1 VKNFF
6 EKREKS
12 LNALLTVYDK
22 EVHPALYL
30 GAEVAYFHGI
40 SRAEDLREMCIQGT
54 NLFLLELPFCKWDD
68 ALVSEVFELM
78 ENLSV
83 KVVLAHINRYLP
95 HKNAK
100 YLDIMQKGGVLL
112 QANAEWFLEKRPL
125 KKALKYLKAEKISCL
140 GSDAHN
146 LLTRPPRFKEALI
159 NVQNKIG
166 DDKLKAIELTT
177 KKLLSK
183 ATKI

>member
-1 VKNFF
+1 MELSQVWK
-6 EKREKS
+6 
-12 LNALLTVYDK
+12 ALLKNKNLQYKVD
-22 EVHPALYL
+22 
-30 GAEVAYFHGI
+30 I
-40 SRAEDLREMCIQGT
+40 IQ
-54 NLFLLELPFCKWDD
+54 
-68 ALVSEVFELM
+68 
-78 ENLSV
+78 
-83 KVVLAHINRYLP
+83 
-95 HKNAK
+95 

-112 QANAEWFLEKRPL
+112 QANTEWFLEKRPL

-166 DDKLKAIELTT
+166 DDKFKAIELTT

-183 ATKI
+183 AKK